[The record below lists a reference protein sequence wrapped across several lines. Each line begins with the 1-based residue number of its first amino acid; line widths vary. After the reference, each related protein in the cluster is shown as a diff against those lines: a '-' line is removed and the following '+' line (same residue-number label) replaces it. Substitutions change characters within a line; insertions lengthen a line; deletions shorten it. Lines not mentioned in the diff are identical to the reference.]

1 MTFQTLC
8 RIIQIYFLFVGWMED
23 NMPQNTLKLYFDA
36 STVNLEFMPAKV
48 LDVQAPV
55 LTYSVYQMYFSERD
69 FNEEHFLL
77 SLSTKML
84 QVDNIKANGKL
95 VDTNFVFE
103 NNNKSSLTYSAY
115 PGTATVF
122 SVIVTTTY
130 PSVNGSSNEAFS
142 SIYGRHMFTVSQFPV
157 QFDKVQHILELI
169 KFLHEKGKK
178 GKLLFMSFYGHFLD
192 LL

>member
-1 MTFQTLC
+1 MTFQNLC

-84 QVDNIKANGKL
+84 QVDNIKTNGKL

-130 PSVNGSSNEAFS
+130 PSVNGSSNEEFS
-142 SIYGRHMFTVSQFPV
+142 SIYGRHMFTVSEFPI
-157 QFDKVQHILELI
+157 QFDKAQHILELI
-169 KFLHEKGKK
+169 KFLHEKGKNEN
-178 GKLLFMSFYGHFLD
+178 FYL
-192 LL
+192 

>member
-142 SIYGRHMFTVSQFPV
+142 SIYGRHMFTVFQFPI
-157 QFDKVQHILELI
+157 QFDKAQHILELI

-178 GKLLFMSFYGHFLD
+178 GNLLFMSFY
-192 LL
+192 

>member
-1 MTFQTLC
+1 MTVTL
-8 RIIQIYFLFVGWMED
+8 YVGSFKYLFFFLGLID
-23 NMPQNTLKLYFDA
+23 DTMPQNTLELYFDA
-36 STVNLEFMPAKV
+36 STVNLEFVPAKV

-69 FNEEHFLL
+69 FNEDHFLTK
-77 SLSTKML
+77 LSTTML
-84 QVDNIKANGKL
+84 QVDNIKANGEL
-95 VDTNFVFE
+95 VDTNFVFQ

-142 SIYGRHMFTVSQFPV
+142 SIYGWHIFTVSQFPI
-157 QFDKVQHILELI
+157 QFDKVQHILDLI
-169 KFLHEKGKK
+169 KILHNFSYERKEN
-178 GKLLFMSFYGHFLD
+178 FN
-192 LL
+192 